1 MKDLEYKVE
10 KLRKDKGSFEEKVK
24 VAKVIV
30 CLRFLCN
37 CINQAKVIVLGGSF
51 EAHYTKVVQGGEIIS
66 DVDEDDNGDDVEEEK
81 EINYDGDDDD
91 EKEKV
96 VDVNANVTMFDEV
109 PTKQVHPKKVSVA
122 NHQVNHV
129 KFEMIEVEK
138 VWLVIPLVGR
148 RMPLRW

>member
-1 MKDLEYKVE
+1 MGAQRVASDIEVQIKGLKLQVKDLEYKVE

-96 VDVNANVTMFDEV
+96 VDVNCNAPFLFNYV
-109 PTKQVHPKKVSVA
+109 QL
-122 NHQVNHV
+122 
-129 KFEMIEVEK
+129 I
-138 VWLVIPLVGR
+138 
-148 RMPLRW
+148 